1 MDQQQPVFKTI
12 TVLFMAFLIGQVMFA
27 AIAYFLVS
35 AGSIGDALPQLVD
48 IFTILVPVLI
58 VGGWLVGKFMYDKK
72 MQAAQVSMAATEKLE
87 IYRAAFI
94 MRCALLEAPV
104 LFAIIAYLLA
114 GKDLLLLFA
123 VGGIVL
129 FSLQRPTKVKVA
141 RELQLSEAEL

>member
-12 TVLFMAFLIGQVMFA
+12 TIMFMAFLMGQVMFA

-35 AGSIGDALPQLVD
+35 GGSVGDALPQLAD

-58 VGGWLVGKFMYDKK
+58 VGGWLAGKFMYDKR
-72 MQAAQVSMAATEKLE
+72 MQAAQGSMTAPEKLE

-104 LFAIIAYLLA
+104 LFAIITYLLA
-114 GKDLLLLFA
+114 GKDILLLFA

-129 FSLQRPTKVKVA
+129 FSLQRPTKQKVA